1 MDTSLLPS
9 EFSDL
14 EPFASRWC
22 LLTEAERYAARLSSS
37 MSEIQTFYDAAMAR
51 GEDMIAYCDRYPLKG
66 MPEQA
71 VKSDA
76 AHVLA
81 DHGFVCRRVLEP
93 TTGARY
99 RCGISRSDR
108 GARPLI

>member
-71 VKSDA
+71 VKLMQLMYSLIMVSFA
-76 AHVLA
+76 VE
-81 DHGFVCRRVLEP
+81 CWSQPRVP
-93 TTGARY
+93 DTGAAY
-99 RCGISRSDR
+99 LD
-108 GARPLI
+108 LIVEPAL